1 MCKKERYEKKL
12 NLEWLNFFFLIIFYN
27 YKDGHDE
34 GQMSKMLLYKNIK
47 IIPELKL

>member
-12 NLEWLNFFFLIIFYN
+12 NLEWLNFFFLIIY